1 MIDINSKIMA
11 DMKNGSSNLDQA
23 IATAVEYV
31 RLGYKMVVSASEIST
46 NGRVLNM
53 DEKQLLIDRVNDE
66 LDYQKLDFRVL
77 SGNLMSCD
85 PKMMEYFNDDLISP
99 VNYSRYILLELPSTI
114 EYKDLNRYIYDI
126 QIRGF
131 VPIIVHPER
140 CKYVQEDTDYLI
152 SLKERDCLVQMDINS
167 VIKTKGSRLYKT
179 AKEILDRQMVDI
191 VATETE
197 NAYEADS
204 IRDGIKSL
212 HKIIDAEYFDL
223 VMRLNPQLVVENER
237 IDRIPILEKDSGGV
251 LSKIFG
257 KRR

>member
-1 MIDINSKIMA
+1 MA

>member
-1 MIDINSKIMA
+1 MA

-114 EYKDLNRYIYDI
+114 EYLS
-126 QIRGF
+126 
-131 VPIIVHPER
+131 
-140 CKYVQEDTDYLI
+140 LI
-152 SLKERDCLVQMDINS
+152 HI
-167 VIKTKGSRLYKT
+167 
-179 AKEILDRQMVDI
+179 
-191 VATETE
+191 
-197 NAYEADS
+197 
-204 IRDGIKSL
+204 
-212 HKIIDAEYFDL
+212 
-223 VMRLNPQLVVENER
+223 
-237 IDRIPILEKDSGGV
+237 
-251 LSKIFG
+251 
-257 KRR
+257 